1 MTAATGWSLVLAL
14 ALVMAGIVVCTVRW
28 RVHAFLAL
36 IGAAFV
42 FGAAAFV
49 LGGAPGLVDGHTAAG
64 APADGLLTV
73 MAKGFG
79 GTLTSIGLV
88 ILFGTILGHILEK
101 TGGALVLAE
110 SLLRA
115 VGRNRAPL
123 AIGLAGYAIGI
134 PVFCDSGFIVLAA
147 LSRALAADA
156 GFPVATMST
165 SLSMGLYSTHVMVPP
180 TPGPLAAAGSF
191 GADIGL
197 VMGLG
202 LVVALP
208 ATLAGV
214 AYARHIGR
222 RVAVVSSKAVAA
234 AASIAP
240 PPFALLSPTRAWLP
254 ILVPVA
260 LIALA
265 SVAAL
270 PSRPLGRGTLSL
282 GLAFAG
288 HPIVALAVGIGL
300 AFRCVTD
307 WKAGI
312 LDAWIGAAVKDAALI
327 LVITGA
333 GGSLGA
339 VIRATGIGDFLGATL
354 SKYPLGLLL
363 PFLIAATI
371 KTAQGSSTVAIVTTA
386 GILAPLLPAL
396 GWTAP
401 AARALAVLAV
411 GAGSM
416 VVSHAND
423 SYFWVVGQFSGM
435 DVPTTCRTHTVASLV
450 SGLTALAVLC
460 GLWAW
465 IGP

>member
-1 MTAATGWSLVLAL
+1 MLVAVLV
-14 ALVMAGIVVCTVRW
+14 LVMAGIVACTVRW

-42 FGAAAFV
+42 FGLAAFA
-49 LGGAPGLVDGHTAAG
+49 LNGTPSLVDGRAAAG
-64 APADGLLTV
+64 ASTDGLLTI

-88 ILFGTILGHILEK
+88 ILFGTIIGHVLER

-115 VGRNRAPL
+115 VGRRRAPL

-147 LSRALAADA
+147 LARAVAADA
-156 GFPVATMST
+156 GFPAATMT
-165 SLSMGLYSTHVMVPP
+165 TALSMGLYSTHVMVPP
-180 TPGPLAAAGSF
+180 TPGPLAAAGSL
-191 GADIGL
+191 GADIGR

-202 LVVALP
+202 LLVALP

-214 AYARHIGR
+214 VYALHVGR
-222 RVAVVSSKAVAA
+222 RLAP
-234 AASIAP
+234 ASGKTPASGAP
-240 PPFALLSPTRAWLP
+240 PAEPAMPPPSAKRAWLP
-254 ILVPVA
+254 ILVPVG
-260 LIALA
+260 LIAFA
-265 SVAAL
+265 SVASL
-270 PSRPLGRGTLSL
+270 PAQPLGSAAAGV
-282 GLAFAG
+282 LAFAG
-288 HPIVALAVGIGL
+288 HPVVALAVGIAL
-300 AFRCVTD
+300 AFRCVTR
-307 WKAGI
+307 WEAGL
-312 LDAWIGAAVKDAALI
+312 LDTWIGSAVKDAALI

-333 GGSLGA
+333 GGALGA
-339 VIRATGIGDFLGATL
+339 VIRATGLGDFLGATL
-354 SKYPLGLLL
+354 SKHALGLVL

-386 GILAPLLPAL
+386 GILAPLLPGL

-401 AARALAVLAV
+401 TARALAVLAV
-411 GAGSM
+411 SAGAM

-435 DVPTTCRTHTVASLV
+435 DIGTTYRTHTVASLV
-450 SGLTALAVLC
+450 SGLASLAVLC
-460 GLWAW
+460 GLWVW
-465 IGP
+465 LGP